1 MLTNAPVCFLTVIN
15 FYEMTANTPDHL
27 EYYEMHSVCRRDA
40 DGIVL
45 PDIGTDGE
53 DIYEFDREAIWRLNK
68 VSASTIVLMTR
79 AILLSIVI
87 AFVLFAFALAIVVS
101 VAASMSVAVPI
112 SRAVAMSVAV
122 AVTISIVIS
131 VVISVRAH
139 SVFRVANDRNFV
151 CNRSDGL
158 LLAGDGVG

>member
-1 MLTNAPVCFLTVIN
+1 MK
-15 FYEMTANTPDHL
+15 
-27 EYYEMHSVCRRDA
+27 MHSVCRREA
-40 DGIVL
+40 DGIVV
-45 PDIGTDGE
+45 PDMSTDGE
-53 DIYEFDREAIWRLNK
+53 DIYESNREAMVQLNK
-68 VSASTIVLMTR
+68 VSASTFEPLTG
-79 AILLSIVI
+79 AILMSIVV
-87 AFVLFAFALAIVVS
+87 AFVLFALALAIVVS

-122 AVTISIVIS
+122 AVTISMAIP

-139 SVFRVANDRNFV
+139 SVFRVVNDRNFV